1 MGKIKKILENELV
14 GGTQNTDVYPVTSVK
29 AVYDE
34 DNERLDNILNRR
46 GVVNI
51 STDYNADHIAEILTL
66 EQAIAKVPSK
76 DRVLGFQG
84 KFLSENGWKSYVF
97 IGDSIADWTNKTK
110 WNNYLTGTDVV
121 QESGESEDK
130 VMSQKA
136 VSDKLSDLH
145 SSVNRYIARVN
156 NQIASCSISS
166 NDSKDLVVS
175 FSRKMEF
182 EVKLEIFIGKTL
194 YNNVSVE
201 NEEHKQ
207 GNNWVYTV
215 NDGKALV
222 YDITNDK
229 LSTVKYY
236 DNSVDWGNYVLL
248 VGNNYGNPFGNLY
261 NSIIPNDMEVCKKDI
276 DTNSLNIDVNNEEI
290 NTIKGDLSIFYKKNR
305 TGMFESNV
313 DINLADYIDV
323 RQYNKVLIHSL
334 QYSGEQTMIALYNSE
349 KEELANITR
358 DMCKKMKDGTYEYV
372 LYLSKYTN
380 PAYIRVVCYTPKE
393 GYVDNINTFIAYFK
407 NYQTVDLLA
416 NTYRCMATINK
427 SAATIGITN
436 DGLNLKFS
444 FAKIL
449 SLPLDIQIYFGKSI
463 YNVSVENEENKQGEY
478 WVYTIS
484 PGQGLIYSIDDNK
497 LIIDKYYDNSIDW
510 TNHILLA
517 GNNGGQA
524 FGKLVESSNIGKTFK
539 NAPKVGYEYFSYE
552 VDTNI
557 GDIEDKLK
565 GDVLQDIPNYSTD
578 HACVRFCAN
587 YSCFGKPAKLIIY
600 NHGAGGRVTNTEAE
614 ITTLSCCNALIAAG
628 YCLLEVNGYP
638 DKFNN
643 EKWNP
648 NWASGINMGGP
659 IYIRCVA
666 KALAYVSQ
674 NYNIDCQNVAII
686 GRSMGGLATLNL
698 CNSGIVNAKCLALD
712 APVIDLLNDA
722 WNSGDWITGSING
735 GTRLIIAMLYGF
747 DNCNFDEGTYSID
760 NGATFN
766 HFSYKDT
773 EQDINKLNTLY
784 NNNINKVIG
793 YNPFVT
799 KRFSNSDKD
808 CILLQPRLKIW
819 MGESD
824 PVNQIEIARNYI
836 SMCKNGGS
844 RCQMRSIPTTQH
856 VVWDKLRDDNDNDI
870 SVTYKELTISPYA
883 IELIHFLEQEFPN
896 F

>member
-1 MGKIKKILENELV
+1 MVTTKLNIGKIPISKGEYQEGTTYQRLNQVTMLGSTYQSKIDDNTSAPAQMGADGAVENI
-14 GGTQNTDVYPVTSVK
+14 NTDKWLCIAVGNVSAAKKVVYNNETSGLEAGNVQE
-29 AVYDE
+29 AIDE
-34 DNERLDNILNRR
+34 V
-46 GVVNI
+46 G
-51 STDYNADHIAEILTL
+51 S
-66 EQAIAKVPSK
+66 KVS
-76 DRVLGFQG
+76 D
-84 KFLSENGWKSYVF
+84 LS
-97 IGDSIADWTNKTK
+97 GDSSIL
-110 WNNYLTGTDVV
+110 YL
-121 QESGESEDK
+121 
-130 VMSQKA
+130 
-136 VSDKLSDLH
+136 
-145 SSVNRYIARVN
+145 
-156 NQIASCSISS
+156 
-166 NDSKDLVVS
+166 
-175 FSRKMEF
+175 
-182 EVKLEIFIGKTL
+182 
-194 YNNVSVE
+194 
-201 NEEHKQ
+201 
-207 GNNWVYTV
+207 
-215 NDGKALV
+215 
-222 YDITNDK
+222 
-229 LSTVKYY
+229 
-236 DNSVDWGNYVLL
+236 
-248 VGNNYGNPFGNLY
+248 
-261 NSIIPNDMEVCKKDI
+261 
-276 DTNSLNIDVNNEEI
+276 
-290 NTIKGDLSIFYKKNR
+290 KNR
-305 TGMFESNV
+305 NGMLETNV
-313 DINLADYIDV
+313 DINLADYIDIREYSKV
-323 RQYNKVLIHSL
+323 IVHSVQYEGN
-334 QYSGEQTMIALYNSE
+334 QTMIALYDSNKKLL
-349 KEELANITR
+349 KEITR
-358 DMCKKMKDGTYEYV
+358 DMCKKNIDGTYGYT
-372 LYLSKYTN
+372 LYLSEYKDY
-380 PAYIRVVCYTPKE
+380 AYMRVVCYTPKE

-407 NYQTVDLLA
+407 SSQTVDLFA
-416 NTYRCMATINK
+416 NSYRYMATINR
-427 SAATIGITN
+427 SAATMDITN

-484 PGQGLIYSIDDNK
+484 PGQGLIYNIKDNK
-497 LIIDKYYDNSIDW
+497 LVIAKYYDNSIDW

-524 FGKLVESSNIGKTFK
+524 FGKLVESVIYVGKTFK

-557 GDIEDKLK
+557 GDIEDELK
-565 GDVLQDIPNYSTD
+565 GDVLQDSPDYSTD
-578 HACVRFCAN
+578 YACVRFCAN
-587 YSCFGKPAKLIIY
+587 YSRFGKPAKLIIY
-600 NHGAGGRVTNTEAE
+600 NHGAGGKVTRTESE

-648 NWASGINMGGP
+648 NWSSGTNMGGP
-659 IYIRCVA
+659 IYIRCVT

-712 APVIDLLNDA
+712 APVIDLFNDA
-722 WNSGDWITGSING
+722 WNSGDWLTGSLNG

-747 DNCNFDEGTYSID
+747 DNCNFNDGTYSID

-766 HFSYKDT
+766 HFFDKDADK
-773 EQDINKLNTLY
+773 DINKLNTLY

-799 KRFSNSDKD
+799 KRFANSDKD
-808 CILLQPRLKIW
+808 CILLQSRLKIW

-844 RCQMRSIPTTQH
+844 RCQMRSIPTKQH
-856 VVWDKLRDDNDNDI
+856 VVWDKLKDDTGNDI

-883 IELIHFLEQEFPN
+883 MELISFLEQDFSV